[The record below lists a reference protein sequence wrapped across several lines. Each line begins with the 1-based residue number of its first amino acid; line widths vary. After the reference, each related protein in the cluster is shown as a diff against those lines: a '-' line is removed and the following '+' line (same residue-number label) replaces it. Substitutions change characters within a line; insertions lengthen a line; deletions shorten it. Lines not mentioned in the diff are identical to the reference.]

1 MADTTTDPIPDETPA
16 AVPVDQVNFIQSILN
31 FFRSVLNVFNYI
43 IEQVGLKFDIDHFQ
57 FAFILVLLGAFFMVL
72 PVFSDAEW
80 RTRVRRLTPQSRK

>member
-1 MADTTTDPIPDETPA
+1 MADSASANPPEDTPA

-57 FAFILVLLGAFFMVL
+57 FAFILVLMGAFFMVL